1 LRSTN
6 GPLTERGLLRA
17 LLLVGMAFFGLFV
30 AWRFLTAIASIVLL
44 LSTGVLL
51 AVVLSAPVEALHQRK
66 VPRSVACGLVAA
78 GTSLLLGLGGYL
90 LLPVLEEQASLLAS
104 ALPGAFSRLE
114 EQVENLAGGLGLELE
129 GAAPSPSTLADWG
142 RGLVGGALGLFGT
155 LSFAVLGVLVVVFLA
170 FYLAAIP
177 GPVIGWMVRL
187 FPPEHRPR
195 ARDVLIEIRSG
206 LLDWLKGRL
215 LSMAIIGVLSTGA
228 LYLIGVP
235 GALFLGI
242 FAGLVEF
249 VPYVGPIVSAIPPV
263 LLALVADPADALWV
277 LLAYIIIQ
285 QLESYLVTPLI
296 MEETASLHPAA
307 VIAAIAVGGGAFGIM
322 GALLALPMAVVAG
335 ILVEE
340 LWFRHLEED
349 PKAREQSSRATTR

>member
-1 LRSTN
+1 MN

-17 LLLVGMAFFGLFV
+17 LLLAGLAFFGLYV
-30 AWRFLTAIASIVLL
+30 VWRFLAGIATIVLL
-44 LSTGVLL
+44 LSTGALL
-51 AVVLSAPVEALHQRK
+51 AVALSAPVEALHRRK
-66 VPRSVACGLVAA
+66 IPRSIACGLVAA
-78 GTSLLLGLGGYL
+78 GTAVLLGLGGYL
-90 LLPVLEEQASLLAS
+90 LLPTLDKQASLVAS
-104 ALPGAFSRLE
+104 ALPGAFSHLE
-114 EQVENLAGGLGLELE
+114 EQVENLAGGLGIGLE
-129 GAAPSPSTLADWG
+129 AATPSPSTLAEWG
-142 RGLVGGALGLFGT
+142 RNLVGGALGLFGT

-170 FYLAAIP
+170 FYLAANP
-177 GPVIGWMVRL
+177 GPVVSWMVRL

-195 ARDVLIEIRSG
+195 ARNVLTRIRSS

-242 FAGLVEF
+242 FAGFVEF
-249 VPYVGPIVSAIPPV
+249 VPYVGPIVSAIPPA

-277 LLAYIIIQ
+277 LLAYLIIQ

-296 MEETASLHPAA
+296 MEETASLHPAV
-307 VIAAIAVGGGAFGIM
+307 VIAAVAVLGGAFGVM

-335 ILVEE
+335 VLVEE
-340 LWFRHLEED
+340 LWFRHLED
-349 PKAREQSSRATTR
+349 DLKARDKSARYTAR